1 MRRSVESK
9 SRCTRSTAGGRPPRP
24 GARTILF
31 GLCVLL
37 PALARGQVWEVGNL
51 ALSAPTD
58 QASAYFG
65 AEAAT
70 GDFNGDGYLD
80 LAVSA
85 PFYDFDASHQNSG
98 QVHFYL
104 GGPSGLA
111 ATPFYTLTGG
121 VAGMRAGAALAAG
134 NFDSDPADEL
144 AISAPGM
151 DVGGQDEAGR
161 VYIYN
166 HGESLTFVEQGG
178 TIQGAPEP
186 FDHFGEALAVGD
198 FDNDDFYD
206 LAIGVP
212 GENIEDPAPTVLDAG
227 VVQVLFGSASGLDGT
242 GDQYV
247 TQAVLGGVQANAR
260 FGRSLAA
267 GDFNEDDTFY
277 DLAIGVPDRDVAG
290 VANAGQIVIVRGSAT
305 GLVATN
311 HQVIDQT
318 FFGLTQLADDN
329 FGWSLAAGDFN
340 RTVACWNNITCKTD
354 LAIGI
359 PFKDVASQAN
369 AGMIVAAYGSSTG
382 LTAAGAQVL
391 DQGDLSDFASS
402 PEPGD
407 TFGATL
413 ASDWYY
419 SARLNGRSGSGSAD
433 HLVVGAN
440 NEDWISVVDAG
451 IVHLVFGGTSGLQ
464 SEPGQFRMIEDG
476 LAAAPQ
482 QADARFGSSVAIG
495 DFDGDGHAD
504 LALGIVEQDVAGL
517 TDAGAVQVLYGALF
531 AGGFERGSTATW
543 SSVVP

>member
-1 MRRSVESK
+1 MRCR
-9 SRCTRSTAGGRPPRP
+9 AGGRAGWFR
-24 GARTILF
+24 AWA
-31 GLCVLL
+31 LL
-37 PALARGQVWEVGNL
+37 VGSAALVPATARGQVWEVGNR
-51 ALSAPTD
+51 ALSAVND
-58 QASAYFG
+58 QASAFYG
-65 AEAAT
+65 AEAAS
-70 GDFNGDGYLD
+70 GDFNGDGYPD

-85 PFYDFDASHQNSG
+85 PFHDFDASHQNSG
-98 QVHFYL
+98 LVHLYL
-104 GGPSGLA
+104 GGPSGIA
-111 ATPFYTLTGG
+111 ATPFHTLTGG
-121 VAGMRAGAALAAG
+121 VAGMRLGAALAAG
-134 NFDSDPADEL
+134 RFDSDAADEL

-166 HGESLTFVEQGG
+166 YGEGLTFVEQGG

-198 FDNDDFYD
+198 FDDDSFYD

-247 TQAVLGGVQANAR
+247 TQSVLGGVQANAR
-260 FGRSLAA
+260 FGKALAA

-277 DLAIGVPDRDVAG
+277 DLAIGVPERDVAG
-290 VANAGQIVIVRGSAT
+290 VANAGQIVIVRGSAS

-318 FFGLTQLADDN
+318 FFGLTHQADDN

-340 RTVACWNNITCKTD
+340 RTSTCWNSITCKTD

-382 LTAAGAQVL
+382 LTAAGAQIL
-391 DQGDLSDFASS
+391 DQGDLSDFASG
-402 PEPGD
+402 PEAGD
-407 TFGATL
+407 NFGATL

-440 NEDWISVVDAG
+440 NEDWLSVVDAG
-451 IVHLVFGGTSGLQ
+451 IVHLVFGGASGLQ
-464 SEPGQFRMIEDG
+464 SELGQFRLIEDG

-482 QADARFGSSVAIG
+482 QADARFGSSVAID
-495 DFDGDGHAD
+495 DFDADGHAD
-504 LALGIVEQDVAGL
+504 LAIGIVEQDVAGL
-517 TDAGAVQVLYGALF
+517 TDAGALQILYGALH
-531 AGGFERGSTATW
+531 AEGFERGSFATW
-543 SSVVP
+543 TTVVP